1 MSTAMHKCPQPN
13 CFADDNTTCTLGH
26 MRLDMCPEWKRVSN
40 VDVIASPS
48 DEQVLLPWNG
58 LALGE
63 ADLNFVSGKV
73 KPITVGIVGP
83 ESAGKTTI
91 LGALYLLLGRGAL
104 ATGSSSFSNSYTL
117 AAWEAVASS
126 LRWKPGQ
133 PPSFP
138 PHTPS
143 GAARAPGMLHLSF
156 RCGDG
161 TLRDFLFA
169 DAPGEWF
176 QKWAINE
183 QDSDA
188 EGARWIAQHADVTL
202 LIADREA
209 LAGPQKGSARN
220 DFQLLAQR
228 AVAAAR
234 GRHLALVWTKGDIC
248 VVPAMEERIRQAVV
262 SGSSNVPEFT
272 VSVCT
277 HGDVDAEESFSELFS
292 WILSTKRAGVDL
304 PPTQV
309 FSHDPLFRFGRR

>member
-1 MSTAMHKCPQPN
+1 MDRCPQPN

-26 MRLDMCPEWKRVSN
+26 IRLDMCPEWQRVSRGE
-40 VDVIASPS
+40 VTALPGD
-48 DEQVLLPWNG
+48 DQMLLPWSG

-63 ADLNFVSGKV
+63 ADLNFLSGKV

-91 LGALYLLLGRGAL
+91 LGAIYLLLGRGAL
-104 ATGSSSFSNSYTL
+104 TTGSSSFSNSYTL
-117 AAWEAVASS
+117 AAWEAVATS

-143 GAARAPGMLHLSF
+143 GASRAPGMLHLGF
-156 RCGDG
+156 RREDG
-161 TLRDFLFA
+161 SLRDLLFA

-183 QDSDA
+183 RDAGA
-188 EGARWIAQHADVTL
+188 EGARWIARHADVTL

-209 LAGPQKGSARN
+209 LAGPKMGSARN

-228 AVAAAR
+228 AVAEAR
-234 GRHLALVWTKGDIC
+234 GRRLALVWTKGD
-248 VVPAMEERIRQAVV
+248 VDVAPAMEARIRQAVA
-262 SGSSNVPEFT
+262 SDSSSVPEFT
-272 VSVCT
+272 VSVYPR
-277 HGDVDAEESFSELFS
+277 GEVDAAEGFRELFG

-304 PPTQV
+304 PTTEV
-309 FSHDPLFRFGRR
+309 SGHDPLFRFGRR